1 VPSQAG
7 GNIFQP
13 RNLGYELAKL
23 TEQAEKRARGEGIL
37 SSVGDTA
44 AELFISKGIPYL
56 AKKGTE
62 AGRYASEFM
71 RNPKLQK
78 KVINRGINKTINQ
91 LSTKVRPNY
100 KYKTHRMDLDAD
112 MYKGGTLKDLKK
124 DEIYMEWEAIPSFL
138 KENEK
143 LITKDFARKAIKAW
157 NNKKDFQGKLP
168 KKNSNKTKKKIMII
182 GWQVKVLTFI
192 KQLVNYQNPKQVLLL
207 ESTNIWDRTTPLMSN

>member
-1 VPSQAG
+1 MGAP
-7 GNIFQP
+7 P
-13 RNLGYELAKL
+13 LPK
-23 TEQAEKRARGEGIL
+23 
-37 SSVGDTA
+37 
-44 AELFISKGIPYL
+44 SKGSSAPQIGMYQSPL
-56 AKKGTE
+56 PFIGSFI
-62 AGRYASEFM
+62 GL

-78 KVINRGINKTINQ
+78 KVINRGIDKATPVIQKVGSEAINQ

-100 KYKTHRMDLDAD
+100 KYKTHRIDLDAD

-157 NNKKDFQGKLP
+157 NNKKDFQGKIT

-182 GWQVKVLTFI
+182 GWQVKVLTFT

-207 ESTNIWDRTTPLMSN
+207 ESTNIWDHTTPLMSNLNTTQTPVKFSNGTYNHIIRWMK